1 MKTYIAPEIETIE
14 MVTCSVIAES
24 TSSDL
29 KVKKSETATE
39 DEVSFSTSAK
49 RDDIWKYMEQ

>member
-24 TSSDL
+24 PKSDL
-29 KVKKSETATE
+29 KVQKDNVTD

>member
-14 MVTCSVIAES
+14 MATCSVIADS
-24 TSSDL
+24 PKRDL
-29 KVKKSETATE
+29 EVQKSEQVTD